1 MGNFVKHAVAVGAT
15 ALIIS
20 ATTAPSVH
28 AGGLI
33 ADLLKPVIGEKAA
46 RELDKKH
53 EELGKPLDK
62 AVAAGVAVV
71 ISTAIGVPVP
81 PAP

>member
-46 RELDKKH
+46 RELDH
-53 EELGKPLDK
+53 APL
-62 AVAAGVAVV
+62 VAHRDQRAGN
-71 ISTAIGVPVP
+71 TGIGWRHGLSP
-81 PAP
+81 